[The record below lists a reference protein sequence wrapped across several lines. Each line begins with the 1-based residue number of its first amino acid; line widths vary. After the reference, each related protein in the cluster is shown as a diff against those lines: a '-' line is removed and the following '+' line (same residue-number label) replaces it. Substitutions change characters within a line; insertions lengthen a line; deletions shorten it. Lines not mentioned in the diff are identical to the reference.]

1 MATTTNIT
9 TTFAGEWKKKYISAA
24 LLSAPTIENGLVT
37 VLDNIK
43 YKEVIQRLDDGNV
56 LADASCDFA
65 AVGEVNLTERILEPK
80 ELQLNRVLCKKDF
93 RSTMGIYR
101 NGFIL
106 FTITYHHH
114 LQTYLMAHYAAK
126 VAASVEKSIWTGD
139 KTNTGEFDGFSTLL
153 ALDADLPAA
162 QEIAGATVTAANCID
177 ELFKIFS
184 AIPETL
190 YGKED
195 LHIYVSQ
202 NIYRAYIVALG
213 GFGANG
219 LGANGVGGL
228 GTNQDLQPVYYA
240 GVKIV
245 MVPGLAANT
254 AIAAQTAN
262 LFFGTG
268 LVGDMTE
275 ARVID
280 TSETL
285 GDQNVRVIMRMTGG
299 VNYGVV
305 EDIVTYG
312 ITNAAN

>member
-93 RSTMGIYR
+93 RSTWESIEMGNSIYD
-101 NGFIL
+101 NIPPSFAD
-106 FTITYHHH
+106 F
-114 LQTYLMAHYAAK
+114 LMAHYAAK

-153 ALDADLPAA
+153 ALDANLPAA
-162 QEIAGATVTAANCID
+162 QEIAGATVTSANVID
-177 ELFKIFS
+177 ELFKIFD

-228 GTNQDLQPVYYA
+228 GTNQDLQPVYYG
-240 GVKIV
+240 GVKLV

-254 AIAAQTAN
+254 AIAAETSN

-285 GDQNVRVIMRMTGG
+285 GDQNVRVVMRMTGG
-299 VNYGVV
+299 VNYGIV

-312 ITNAAN
+312 ITNVVN